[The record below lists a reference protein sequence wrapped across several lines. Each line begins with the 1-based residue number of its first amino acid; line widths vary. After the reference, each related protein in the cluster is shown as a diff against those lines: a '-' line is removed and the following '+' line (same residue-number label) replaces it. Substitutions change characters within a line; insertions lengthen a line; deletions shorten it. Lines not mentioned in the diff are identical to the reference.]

1 MKEITRD
8 EAFDLAEEL
17 GLDISKNTSS
27 KHVAKKLSLVT
38 GEEYE
43 IVKSEE
49 TKEAAKTAKDD
60 DDTLRCIIHSNDRDN
75 DEIEVVG
82 SVNGEFFQAQIGE
95 EIDFPKKFIPALDG
109 AYYDERVAV
118 LDDDGNPT
126 GKYKERRVKRYILER
141 L

>member
-8 EAFDLAEEL
+8 EAFALAEEL
-17 GLDISKNTSS
+17 GVDVNKNLNGPQL
-27 KHVAKKLSLVT
+27 AKKLTLVT
-38 GEEYE
+38 GEEYSV
-43 IVKSEE
+43 IKSGE
-49 TKEAAKTAKDD
+49 TKQEAKKGDG
-60 DDTLRCIIHSNDRDN
+60 DTIRCIIHSNDRDN
-75 DEIEVVG
+75 DEVEVVG

-95 EIDFPKKFIPALDG
+95 EIDFPKKFIAALDG

-118 LDDDGNPT
+118 LDEDGNPT